1 MKDRGQALQLLEKIN
16 GGEISFG
23 DAARKYSSCPS
34 SGSGGS
40 LGQFGPGQMSP
51 AFDALV
57 FDPATKIGEIN
68 VCGTQF
74 GTHLVKVLV
83 RTGDPPAEP
92 AAGAASTASTTAPP
106 AAESAAAADPL
117 RAAAEAAA
125 ETANAAAAPP
135 ELMEVVCPAE
145 LGLDRRLR
153 IALPD
158 ARQFDVVVPT
168 GVAAG
173 DVFRVGPFPAP
184 DESSGG

>member
-1 MKDRGQALQLLEKIN
+1 MKDRGQALELLEKIN

-23 DAARKYSSCPS
+23 DAARTYSSCPS

-40 LGQFGPGQMSP
+40 LGQFAPGQMSP

-57 FDPATKIGEIN
+57 FDPATKIGDIN
-68 VCGTQF
+68 VCSTQF

-92 AAGAASTASTTAPP
+92 AGAASTASIAVAP
-106 AAESAAAADPL
+106 AAETDTSTVDPL

-125 ETANAAAAPP
+125 AQASP
-135 ELMEVVCPAE
+135 ELMEVVCPEE
-145 LGLDRRLR
+145 LSADRRIR

-158 ARQFDVVVPT
+158 ARQFDVIVPP

-173 DVFRVGPFPAP
+173 DVFRVGPFPSPAT
-184 DESSGG
+184 ESP